1 MHRTASNKTT
11 LVSELFNIFNEEN
24 VIIASGQ
31 GKTLV
36 SILSDESCEEQ
47 AFPRLPPRVNLD
59 IMQLKMSQQALLG
72 TLTKKLAEFQ
82 SVFCIRC
89 R

>member
-1 MHRTASNKTT
+1 MHRTVSNKTT

-47 AFPRLPPRVNLD
+47 AFPRLPPKGKFGYNAAQDVPTSPTWYFN
-59 IMQLKMSQQALLG
+59 
-72 TLTKKLAEFQ
+72 
-82 SVFCIRC
+82 
-89 R
+89 